1 MSADRVLAQVTRIL
15 ASGTFDSAPTLR
27 RFLEYVVTHALEGHP
42 DHLKEYSLGVDVFGR
57 GTSFDP
63 RVDTI
68 VRVQARRL
76 RSKLQEYYDT
86 EGRADPVVIEVPKG
100 RYVPSFRPGI
110 PRLQRLGPSPVE
122 GGQPSLDTAG
132 ALPVPRTRLLGRE
145 RELAALTALLLRDDV
160 GLVTLTGPG
169 GSGKTRLGVELAT
182 RLAGELPGGV
192 HFISLAA
199 LTNSESVAPMIA
211 ERFGVRRTGGR
222 PLIDALAGTLRSTL
236 RGRTLLFLDNFEHV
250 ISAAPTLGILLEA
263 SALLQILVTSRAVLH
278 LSGEHEYPVPPLPLP
293 DLADVGSPEVLSQ
306 NPAIALF
313 VQKAAAVK
321 PDFALTS
328 ENAAAIVQ
336 ICARVDGLPLAIE
349 LAAARVKVLPPEAI
363 RSRLESDRDFL
374 ARAPCDWPARHRTL
388 RKTIDSSHD
397 LLSAPEQK
405 LFRRLSVFRGGWTLE
420 AAEAVCNTRR
430 DLEVDIVDGMSSLL
444 DQSLVQPLEDDGR
457 TARFSMLETLR
468 EYGFERVVDSGELAA
483 TSKAHAAYCLVLA
496 EEGNAQ
502 LTDVGR
508 EKWLAS
514 CDAEHG
520 NIRSALD
527 WVIEQKEADW
537 GLRLVTALFTFWE
550 RREHLAEG
558 RARTEAILNLPG
570 SAARDWR
577 RANAL
582 RYAAAFVVSQG
593 DYGAAVRLNGESL
606 EIFRELGDRRGI
618 VSVLNSRG
626 VDACMEVDWTSAR
639 CWFEESLSA
648 CRELGDR
655 TAIAAALSN
664 LADAVTAQGDYAFA
678 QALLEEALSN
688 FRQVEDW
695 RGVGWSLNH
704 LGDVARE
711 RGDLAEAR
719 RMYQQGA
726 DTFRVNGDRWGMG
739 RSFADLGHLA
749 CAQSDLAD
757 ASVLLEEALRI
768 FLELGHQ
775 RGIAKVL
782 EEFAGLAARAGE
794 TERALTLA
802 GAAAALR
809 QTLGAPRRPRDKVRL
824 DEVLDVAWHQQDDAA
839 AGAHW
844 TAGSSMALDD
854 AIRYALTNGRPAS
867 ADVARQAAREPGDP
881 VRRNLPDRSADARR
895 TLGPPA
901 RLPDGRVRES

>member
-1 MSADRVLAQVTRIL
+1 MSADRVLAQVARIL
-15 ASGTFDSAPTLR
+15 ASSTFANAPTLR
-27 RFLEYVVTHALEGHP
+27 RFLEYVVRHAVEGHP
-42 DHLKEYSLGVDVFGR
+42 DQLKEYSLGVEVFGR

-76 RSKLQEYYDT
+76 RSKLQAYYGT

-100 RYVPSFRPGI
+100 HYSPEFRRSML
-110 PRLQRLGPSPVE
+110 RLQRPWPSPVME
-122 GGQPSLDTAG
+122 VQPRLDAAG

-145 RELAALTALLLRDDV
+145 RELAAVTGLLLQDDV

-169 GSGKTRLGVELAT
+169 GSGKTRLGLEVAA
-182 RLAGELPGGV
+182 RLADELPGGV
-192 HFISLAA
+192 HFANLAA
-199 LTNSESVAPMIA
+199 LADADSVAPTIA

-222 PLIDALAGTLRSTL
+222 PLIDVLAHTLRSAL

-250 ISAAPTLGILLEA
+250 ISAAPSLRSLLEA

-293 DLADVGSPEVLSQ
+293 DLADVGSPEVLSH

-313 VQKAAAVK
+313 VQRAAALK
-321 PDFALTS
+321 PGFALTS

-349 LAAARVKVLPPEAI
+349 LAAARVKVFPPEAI
-363 RSRLESDRDFL
+363 RSRLENDLDFL
-374 ARAPCDWPARHRTL
+374 AHGPCDVPARHRTL
-388 RKTIDSSHD
+388 RKTIDWSHD

-444 DQSLVQPLEDDGR
+444 DKSLVQPLEHDGR

-468 EYGFERVVDSGELAA
+468 EYGVERVVDSRELAA
-483 TSKAHAAYCLVLA
+483 TRKAHAAYCLVLA

-502 LTDVGR
+502 LTDVDR

-514 CDAEHG
+514 CDAEHD
-520 NIRSALD
+520 NIRAALD
-527 WVIEQKEADW
+527 WVIEQQEADW
-537 GLRLVTALFTFWE
+537 GLRLVMALFTFWE

-570 SAARDWR
+570 SAARNWR

-582 RYAAAFVVSQG
+582 RYAAAFVTSQG
-593 DYGAAVRLNGESL
+593 DYEAAVRLNGESL
-606 EIFRELGDRRGI
+606 QIFRELGDRRGI
-618 VSVLNSRG
+618 VSVLNSLG
-626 VDACMEVDWTSAR
+626 VDACVQENWRSAR
-639 CWFEESLSA
+639 CWFDESLSA

-664 LADAVTAQGDYAFA
+664 LADVATAQRDYALA
-678 QALLEEALSN
+678 RTLLKEALSH
-688 FRQVEDW
+688 FGQVEDW
-695 RGVGWSLNH
+695 RGVGWSFNH

-711 RGDLAEAR
+711 QGDLVEAR

-726 DTFRVNGDRWGMG
+726 DTFRVNGDPWGAA
-739 RSFADLGHLA
+739 RSFADLGYLA
-749 CAQSDLAD
+749 CEQGDLAN

-768 FLELGHQ
+768 FVDLGHH
-775 RGIAKVL
+775 RGMAKVL
-782 EEFAGLAARAGE
+782 EGFAALAARAGE

-802 GAAAALR
+802 GAAAACR
-809 QTLGAPRRPRDKVRL
+809 QILGAPQRPREKARL
-824 DEVLDVAWHQQDDAA
+824 DEVLDVAWHQQDNAA

-854 AIRYALTNGRPAS
+854 AIRYALAK
-867 ADVARQAAREPGDP
+867 RQAG
-881 VRRNLPDRSADARR
+881 VR
-895 TLGPPA
+895 
-901 RLPDGRVRES
+901 